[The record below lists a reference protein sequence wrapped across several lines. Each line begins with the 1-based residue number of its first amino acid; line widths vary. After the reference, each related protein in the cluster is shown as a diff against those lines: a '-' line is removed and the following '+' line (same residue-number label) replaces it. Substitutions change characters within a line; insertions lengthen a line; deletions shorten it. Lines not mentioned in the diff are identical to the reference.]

1 MNSDFF
7 DHLKAFTT
15 NPYIFIGSGL
25 SRRYLELPTWEAL
38 LSNFFKISKIDNDF
52 EYFKSKSNGN
62 LPLLASILSSEF
74 HEIWWKNPH
83 FKNNRNTYKALAS
96 ENINLPLKIEIS
108 NYINSIQ
115 KISTVHKKEIELLK
129 TSVIDGI
136 ITTNWDNFLETTFS
150 DFNIF
155 VGQQELLFSEAISIG
170 EIYKIHGCT
179 TRPETLI
186 LTEED
191 YSGFNSKNAY
201 LAAKLLT
208 IFVEH
213 PIIFIGYSLSDQ
225 NILQIID
232 SIVKCVEPKNLDKLK
247 NRLIFVEW
255 KQNCEF
261 EIKDSSIMLPD
272 NKALPIKLILT
283 DSFEPIFET
292 LSTLKRQIPVKIL
305 RKLRNSVVEFVK
317 ASNPSSQIFVTDI
330 DSINDDTKIEYA
342 IGVGIA
348 SKMLSTQGY
357 KAIET
362 IDIIED
368 ILNDNK
374 NFEANLLIENTFPQ
388 IAKGNSFIPFY
399 KYLRNEKLIT
409 KTGSLNTL
417 GISKC
422 KDKFVIKLNPPSCFL
437 PPKSY
442 LNKQV
447 EIRRNHRD
455 VNSIIKAFDA
465 SHSLNYI
472 PLLDLKNI
480 DQLQLL
486 KFLRICLKD
495 DTLKKSTG
503 FRKLVCLYDY
513 LKYGIE

>member
-25 SRRYLELPTWEAL
+25 SRRYLELPTWESL
-38 LSNFFKISKIDNDF
+38 LSQFFDTSKIDGDY

-62 LPLLASILSSEF
+62 LPLLASILSTEF
-74 HEIWWKNPH
+74 HEIWWKNNH
-83 FKNNRNTYKALAS
+83 FKNSRAKHKTLAS
-96 ENINLPLKIEIS
+96 ENKNLPLKIEIS
-108 NYINSIQ
+108 EHIKSIQ
-115 KISTVHKKEIELLK
+115 KLSVTYAKEIELLK

-136 ITTNWDNFLETTFS
+136 ITTNWDNFLETTFN
-150 DFNIF
+150 DFNVF

-170 EIYKIHGCT
+170 EIYKIHGCIS
-179 TRPETLI
+179 RPETLI
-186 LTEED
+186 VTDED
-191 YSGFNSKNAY
+191 YLGFNSKNAY

-213 PIIFIGYSLSDQ
+213 PIIFIGYSLSDK

-232 SIVKCVEPKNLDKLK
+232 SIVKCVEPKNLEKLK

-255 KQNCEF
+255 KPKYDF

-272 NKALPIKLILT
+272 NKVLPIKLILT

-292 LSTLKRQIPVKIL
+292 LSTLKRQIPVKVL
-305 RKLRNSVVEFVK
+305 RKLKNSVVEFVK
-317 ASNPSSQIFVTDI
+317 ASTPTSQIFVTDI
-330 DSINDDTKIEYA
+330 DAITDETKIEYA
-342 IGVGIA
+342 IGVGVA
-348 SKMLSTQGY
+348 TKMLSTQGY

-374 NFEANLLIENTFPQ
+374 TFDAKLLIENTLPQ

-399 KYLRNEKLIT
+399 KYLRKEKLIT
-409 KTGSLNTL
+409 KSGTLNVQ
-417 GISKC
+417 GASKC
-422 KDKFVIKLNPPSCFL
+422 SNFVIKANPPSCFL
-437 PPKSY
+437 PPKNY

-447 EIRRNHRD
+447 EIRRNHKD
-455 VNSIIKAFDA
+455 VTSITKAFDA
-465 SHSLNYI
+465 THSLNYI
-472 PLLDLKNI
+472 PLLEMKNI
-480 DQLQLL
+480 DLTQLL
-486 KFLRICLKD
+486 KFLRTCLKD

-513 LKYGIE
+513 LKYAIE